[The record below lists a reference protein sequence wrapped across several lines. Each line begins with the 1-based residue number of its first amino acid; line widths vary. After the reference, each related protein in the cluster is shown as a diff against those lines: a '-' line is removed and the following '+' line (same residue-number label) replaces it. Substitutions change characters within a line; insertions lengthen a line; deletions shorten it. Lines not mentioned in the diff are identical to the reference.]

1 VSLRHDAAVYVRG
14 GAMVLVQFRVK
25 VSDVE
30 RFKAAMETYRPVME
44 ELGGVNNRAYA
55 AESDPSEV
63 CTMSEWESH
72 DAMMAATDRFGDDFN
87 RDAGTEGLEWETRI
101 WHEL

>member
-1 VSLRHDAAVYVRG
+1 
-14 GAMVLVQFRVK
+14 MVLVEFRVK
-25 VSDVE
+25 VPDVD
-30 RFKAAMETYRPVME
+30 RFRAAAEKYTPTIA
-44 ELGGVNNRAYA
+44 ELGGRNHRAYVS
-55 AESDPSEV
+55 ESDPSEV
-63 CTMSEWESH
+63 CTLSEWDSH

>member
-1 VSLRHDAAVYVRG
+1 
-14 GAMVLVQFRVK
+14 MVLVQFRVHVK
-25 VSDVE
+25 DVE
-30 RFKAAMETYRPVME
+30 RFKATATKFAPVIE
-44 ELGGVNNRAYA
+44 ELGGRHHRAYV

-63 CTMSEWESH
+63 CTLSEWESH

-87 RDAGTEGLEWETRI
+87 REAGTEGLEWETRI

>member
-1 VSLRHDAAVYVRG
+1 
-14 GAMVLVQFRVK
+14 MVLVQFRVQVK
-25 VSDVE
+25 DVE
-30 RFKAAMETYRPVME
+30 RFKAAATKFAPVIE
-44 ELGGVNNRAYA
+44 ELGGRHHRAYV

-63 CTMSEWESH
+63 CTLSEWESH

-87 RDAGTEGLEWETRI
+87 REAGTEGLEWETRI

>member
-1 VSLRHDAAVYVRG
+1 
-14 GAMVLVQFRVK
+14 MVLVQFRVN

-30 RFKAAMETYRPVME
+30 RFKAAAKKFAPVME
-44 ELGGVNNRAYA
+44 ELGGRNHRAYVS
-55 AESDPSEV
+55 ESDPTEV
-63 CTMSEWESH
+63 TTLSEWESH

-101 WHEL
+101 WHLLG

>member
-1 VSLRHDAAVYVRG
+1 
-14 GAMVLVQFRVK
+14 MTVLVQFRVR
-25 VSDVE
+25 VPDLDRFRETQE
-30 RFKAAMETYRPVME
+30 RYRPVME
-44 ELGGVNNRAYA
+44 GLGGRAISAYV

-63 CTMSEWESH
+63 TTFSEWDSH

>member
-1 VSLRHDAAVYVRG
+1 
-14 GAMVLVQFRVK
+14 MVLVQFRVH

-30 RFKAAMETYRPVME
+30 RFKATAEKYTPTMI
-44 ELGGVNNRAYA
+44 ELGARNHRAYVS
-55 AESDPSEV
+55 ESDPSEV
-63 CTMSEWESH
+63 TTFAEWESH
-72 DAMMAATDRFGDDFN
+72 DAMMAATDKFGDDFN